1 MTPQIRNR
9 TWAAM
14 ALPLLLLFAVGGWLR
29 NPPPRILDVNTNLP
43 DTGTVPLGA
52 EVTCQV
58 RLVTSWRQRPDGA
71 LRIELP
77 EGISLAPGARVHLQT
92 LSWGTAR
99 WHFLLQLRP
108 SRPGPVAGAMVHLR
122 CGKGARAVPVDLD
135 LPEFTVAMPQ
145 AEPGEPEPAP
155 LPETKEQPSG
165 LAWLLLA
172 AVGAVLW
179 FWRRRRKRPVPLPST
194 GAAGPPALLSR
205 LTALRSRL
213 EAPDAAFFAALSDLV
228 AEHLQAHHSVP
239 AAGLTL
245 REQAAW
251 LSQSQ
256 ALNASLAERLIR
268 FWQSAEAVRFA
279 GEDVAP
285 EQGQEA
291 FAAAWDLLA
300 HDQGGP
306 Q

>member
-1 MTPQIRNR
+1 MTPRSRNH
-9 TWAAM
+9 TWAGM
-14 ALPLLLLFAVGGWLR
+14 ALLLLLLFAVGGWLR

-43 DTGTVPLGA
+43 DAGTVPLGA
-52 EVTCQV
+52 EVTCQI

-77 EGISLAPGARVHLQT
+77 EGISLAPGARVRLQT
-92 LSWGTAR
+92 LGWGTAR

-108 SRPGPVAGAMVHLR
+108 SRPGPVAGAMVHIG
-122 CGKGARAVPVDLD
+122 CGKGSRAVPIGLD
-135 LPEFTVAMPQ
+135 LPEFTVAMPE

-172 AVGAVLW
+172 AAGGILW
-179 FWRRRRKRPVPLPST
+179 FWRRRRNQPAALPST
-194 GAAGPPALLSR
+194 EAEGSPSLLAR
-205 LTALRSRL
+205 LAALRARL
-213 EAPDAAFFAALSDLV
+213 ETPDAALFAALSDLV
-228 AEHLQAHHSVP
+228 AEYLQAHHSVP

-251 LSQSQ
+251 LSHSR

-268 FWQSAEAVRFA
+268 FWKTAEAVRFA
-279 GEDVAP
+279 GENVGP

-291 FAAAWDLLA
+291 FTAAWDLLD